1 MADVDVT
8 IVPYKTT
15 PDLANAILRG
25 DVDVAFEYFV
35 GFQSSITNNQ
45 MTVLATTARERA
57 NNLPDVP
64 TVTES
69 GLAGYEV
76 TSWNGLAIPSG
87 ASADIIT
94 QLNHAVI
101 EAVQSPEVQKFS
113 NAAGMDAR
121 GMSPDDL
128 RNRIR
133 GDVAKWS
140 QVIEKAGIRKR

>member
-1 MADVDVT
+1 
-8 IVPYKTT
+8 
-15 PDLANAILRG
+15 
-25 DVDVAFEYFV
+25 
-35 GFQSSITNNQ
+35 

-87 ASADIIT
+87 ASSDIIT
-94 QLNHAVI
+94 QLNRAVV

-113 NAAGMDAR
+113 NEAGMDAR
-121 GMSPDDL
+121 GMLPDEL
-128 RNRIR
+128 RIR
-133 GDVAKWS
+133 IKGDVAKWS
-140 QVIEKAGIRKR
+140 QVIEKAGIKKR